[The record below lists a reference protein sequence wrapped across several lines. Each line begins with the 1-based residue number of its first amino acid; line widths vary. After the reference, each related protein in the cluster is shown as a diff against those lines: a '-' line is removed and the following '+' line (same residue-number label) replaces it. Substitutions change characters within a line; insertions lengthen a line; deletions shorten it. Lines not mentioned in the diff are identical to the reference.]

1 MYAWHKQF
9 LEERET
15 VKNESHRRRFQL
27 ERSLQLYFFI
37 LKEFYTLIF
46 SMNVVLLSFGQNKTR
61 RKRCE
66 FPIRNIILLHDN
78 AQLYTPAQTRQKIEN
93 FFLDYTTRC
102 VPKFSELLK

>member
-1 MYAWHKQF
+1 MYAWHKQI

-46 SMNVVLLSFGQNKTR
+46 SMNVVLCTSHTTANFWTKQNSHVVGKDV
-61 RKRCE
+61 
-66 FPIRNIILLHDN
+66 ILLHDN
-78 AQLYTPAQTRQKIEN
+78 ARSYTAAQTQ
-93 FFLDYTTRC
+93 
-102 VPKFSELLK
+102 